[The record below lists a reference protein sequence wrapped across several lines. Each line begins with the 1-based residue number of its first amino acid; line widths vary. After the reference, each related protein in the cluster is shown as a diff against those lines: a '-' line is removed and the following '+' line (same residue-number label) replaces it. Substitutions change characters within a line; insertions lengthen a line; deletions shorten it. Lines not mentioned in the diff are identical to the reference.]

1 MLKGRPPKGFINWV
15 QVPHDSWYPQEVGYL
30 IRRFTPRNKKWYSTS
45 LADIN
50 LDRCNNV
57 NWIRISLKIDTPI
70 NYQYIVCG
78 DAVGRI
84 NCGQRNRSI
93 NLTDLF
99 DRITLTPIFN
109 GRFISTVPR
118 YRSPYPGRND
128 TIVSKTAPLYSIL
141 VRFGFYRVNKC

>member
-1 MLKGRPPKGFINWV
+1 M
-15 QVPHDSWYPQEVGYL
+15 
-30 IRRFTPRNKKWYSTS
+30 
-45 LADIN
+45 
-50 LDRCNNV
+50 
-57 NWIRISLKIDTPI
+57 
-70 NYQYIVCG
+70 CG

-118 YRSPYPGRND
+118 YRSPYPARNN
-128 TIVSKTAPLYSIL
+128 TIVSKMAPLYSIL
-141 VRFGFYRVNKC
+141 VRFGYYRVSKCKASSYDDSKHYIYTLKTIYFFTFLLGKFYSHFRSIDFSFIFFLKYQGLFIGKRL